1 MELIYAPSDWLQKKV
16 QPFDFDKTNAVET
29 AQKMVD
35 IMGNNRGIGLSA
47 NQVGLDAQIFVM
59 QPTRHKEIKD
69 PFAVINPV
77 VQKISEETSLEYEGC
92 LSYPNLILKIS
103 RPSKLVASFLDADA
117 KECIIELDG
126 YDARCFLHEYD
137 HLQGID
143 FTDRVSKLKL
153 DMAKKKKE
161 KLEKRYANG

>member
-16 QPFDFDKTNAVET
+16 QPFDFDKTNAIET

-35 IMGNNRGIGLSA
+35 IMGNSRGIGLSA

-59 QPTRHKEIKD
+59 QPTRHKELKD
-69 PFAVINPV
+69 PFAVVNPV
-77 VQKISEETSLEYEGC
+77 VQKISEETSLEYDGC

-117 KECIIELDG
+117 KECIIELEG

-153 DMAKKKKE
+153 DMAMKKKE
-161 KLEKRYANG
+161 KLEKRYTNG

>member
-35 IMGNNRGIGLSA
+35 IMGNSRGIGLSA

-59 QPTRHKEIKD
+59 QPTRHKELKD
-69 PFAVINPV
+69 PFAVVNPV

-117 KECIIELDG
+117 KECIIELEG

-153 DMAKKKKE
+153 DMAMKKKE
-161 KLEKRYANG
+161 KLEKRYTNG

>member
-35 IMGNNRGIGLSA
+35 IMGNSRGIGLSA

-153 DMAKKKKE
+153 EMAKKKKA